1 MELGEMK
8 SFLQLARFLDSTL
21 MIGLVLGEVF
31 RDNRDNGTGWLEFQ
45 TFRKV
50 PDTLEESFVPTS

>member
-1 MELGEMK
+1 
-8 SFLQLARFLDSTL
+8 
-21 MIGLVLGEVF
+21 MIGLVLGKVF
-31 RDNRDNGTGWLEFQ
+31 QDNRDNGTGWLEFQ